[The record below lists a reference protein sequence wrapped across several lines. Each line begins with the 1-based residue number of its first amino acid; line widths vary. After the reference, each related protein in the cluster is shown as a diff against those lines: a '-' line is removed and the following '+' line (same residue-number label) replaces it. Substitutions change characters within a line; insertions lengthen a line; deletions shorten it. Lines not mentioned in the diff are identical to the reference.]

1 MTTAHEGAGGPDL
14 DRDLVT
20 FYSRLTHTLENSCGR
35 DALAARLS
43 EERREA
49 TPALGGTLLH
59 PLSRAFRRLG
69 LIGPSADAAAYAN
82 RFIAQTAEA
91 VSRPANQVTLL
102 LRLFTAGDDAL
113 GIRPV
118 CGTTP
123 QCVSCQLTRE
133 CDHFNKPRKP
143 EMASLS
149 PAARLMAGKEE
160 MLSDTELL
168 SVVLFGEKG
177 NGQEPVIA
185 TLVARYG
192 RMLAIARADAHE
204 FLGIRDMAKAQA
216 LRLAAYNAFHRR
228 LLAEKRGERLRI
240 ASAQDIYDRY
250 APELRDA
257 PVEAAV
263 LLMLDNSNNVIRDAW
278 FSQDSANAAHVA
290 IGDLLRPAIQE
301 FAPRVAL
308 VHNHPGNNPSPS
320 ISDLDFTRRLRGGC
334 DILGIGLGD
343 HVGVAESGYYSFAEQ
358 GMLGG

>member
-1 MTTAHEGAGGPDL
+1 MATANEGAGGL
-14 DRDLVT
+14 DQERDLVT

-35 DALAARLS
+35 DALAARLA

-49 TPALGGTLLH
+49 TTLDEALLH

-69 LIGPSADAAAYAN
+69 LIGPSADAAAFAGK
-82 RFIAQTAEA
+82 FIAQTAEA

-102 LRLFTAGDDAL
+102 LRLFVAGDGAL
-113 GIRPV
+113 AARAV

-123 QCVSCQLTRE
+123 QCGSCQLTRE

-149 PAARLMAGKEE
+149 PAARLMAGKEDA
-160 MLSDTELL
+160 LSDTELL
-168 SVVLFGEKG
+168 SVVLFGDKG

-185 TLVARYG
+185 TLLARYG

-204 FLGIRDMAKAQA
+204 FLGIRDMTKTHA

-228 LLAEKRGERLRI
+228 LLAERRGERLRI

-257 PVEAAV
+257 PIEAAV
-263 LLMLDNSNNVIRDAW
+263 LLLLDSGNNVIRDAW

-308 VHNHPGNNPSPS
+308 VHNHPGNNPNPS

-334 DILGIGLGD
+334 DILGIGLVD
-343 HVGVAESGYYSFAEQ
+343 HVIVAEAGYYSFAEQ